1 MTTRRREA
9 ASLDLFGRTLYDT
22 GQVLESAEG
31 VEERVLRALEL
42 MGQILPYDQCALL
55 DAEVG
60 LAPRL
65 LVIPAMPRPEKGE
78 LTAVLVKFFGK
89 LLEEHTRAPEQPS
102 KGSESQLAVPLIGL
116 DEVIGVLFVRRGK
129 GAYEK
134 LHLQILSVV
143 AAKLAAYLMMLRAR
157 DAEIKRARELEE
169 ARLATKMASRAKEEF
184 LKPVSLELKTP
195 LAAAL
200 ARVRILASKELPEAE
215 RVSVVE
221 AIEHSVRVQAQLVE
235 DLIDLMMLRAHDAEI
250 QRARE
255 LEDARLATEMA
266 NRAKEGFLKLVSLEL
281 KTPLAAALA
290 QVRILGSKELP
301 EAERVRAVEAIE
313 HSVRAQTQLVEDLI
327 DLASIAT
334 EVRLDLRPIEPA
346 KSIEAAID
354 GLRPL
359 AKQRSIRLEA
369 TLDPSVQPL
378 VADPERLDEVLTILL
393 ANAIKF
399 TPDGGRVEI
408 RLEPAGAGARIQVI
422 DIGKGIG
429 PDRLPHVFDRFSQD
443 DKLTRLAIAKH
454 LVELHGGSIRAES
467 AGEEKG
473 ATFTVELRPA
483 GSPAQVTEH
492 R

>member
-157 DAEIKRARELEE
+157 DAEIKRARDLEE
-169 ARLATKMASRAKEEF
+169 ARLATKMANRAKEEL

-215 RVSVVE
+215 RVSV
-221 AIEHSVRVQAQLVE
+221 
-235 DLIDLMMLRAHDAEI
+235 
-250 QRARE
+250 
-255 LEDARLATEMA
+255 
-266 NRAKEGFLKLVSLEL
+266 
-281 KTPLAAALA
+281 
-290 QVRILGSKELP
+290 
-301 EAERVRAVEAIE
+301 VEAIE